1 MENPMAQQLIVNQSK
16 SFEMIEKINRLNPA
30 TIRLFITAAA
40 SLLFIPFLGGV
51 HLFDWDEI
59 NFAESAREMIVTG
72 DYLTVHINFQ
82 RFWEKPPLFIWMQVL
97 SMKLFGINEFAARFP
112 NAICG
117 IVTLLVLF
125 NIGKKIRNNL
135 FGLLWVLAYAGSV
148 LPFFYFKSGIIDP
161 WFNLFIFL
169 GIYFLMLYV
178 FPESTKK
185 IRNIS
190 LAATFAGLA
199 VLTKGPVGFLLIA
212 LTGGIFLLWVKFKV
226 KVRVMDV
233 ITYFIVLALV
243 GGSWFIIQIL
253 TGNFDTVVEFIVYQ
267 VRLFQTQDAGHGG
280 FFGYHF
286 VVLFFGVFPS
296 SILALKAF
304 GKEPSD
310 ETFYPFMKKWMVI
323 LFWVVLILFSIVKTK
338 IVHYSSLA
346 YFPLTFLAAGF
357 VYRAWQNQFRWSKWI
372 SAIIIAISVLVAV
385 PVMLLSFVN
394 KFKYKIIDSNLIHDQ
409 FAVENLKAE
418 ANWTGFEFLPGL
430 LFLIAIIL
438 IFTRIKKTEPLKR
451 AVYLWGTT
459 MFFALSVILAL
470 VPRIEKYSQNALI
483 EFFKSKAGD
492 DVYLKNIHFKS
503 YATYFYGETL
513 PSSNPNFY
521 DENWLLTGDIDKD
534 VHFATKIHRAP
545 LMEKYDDIEETG
557 RKNGFVF
564 YVRKAK
570 K

>member
-1 MENPMAQQLIVNQSK
+1 
-16 SFEMIEKINRLNPA
+16 
-30 TIRLFITAAA
+30 
-40 SLLFIPFLGGV
+40 
-51 HLFDWDEI
+51 
-59 NFAESAREMIVTG
+59 
-72 DYLTVHINFQ
+72 
-82 RFWEKPPLFIWMQVL
+82 MQVL

-125 NIGKKIRNNL
+125 TIGRKIRNNL
-135 FGLLWVLAYAGSV
+135 FGLLWVLAYVGSV

-169 GIYFLMLYV
+169 GVYFLMLYA
-178 FPESTKK
+178 FPENKQK
-185 IRNIS
+185 IRNII

-199 VLTKGPVGFLLIA
+199 ILTKGPVGFLLIA
-212 LTGGIFLLWVKFKV
+212 LTGGVFLLWVKFKV
-226 KVRVMDV
+226 KVRAMDV
-233 ITYFIVLALV
+233 VTYFVVLALV

-310 ETFYPFMKKWMVI
+310 ESFYPFMKKWMVI

-357 VYRAWQNQFRWSKWI
+357 VYRAYQNQFKWSKWM
-372 SAIIIAISVLVAV
+372 SAIIFAISVLAGL
-385 PVMLLSFVN
+385 PVMLLPLVDT
-394 KFKYKIIDSNLIHDQ
+394 FKYKIIDSNLIHDQ

-430 LFLIAIIL
+430 LFLLAIVF
-438 IFTRIKKTEPLKR
+438 IFLRIKKNEPLKR
-451 AVYLWGTT
+451 AVFLWGTT
-459 MFFALSVILAL
+459 LFFTLTVILVL

-483 EFFKSKAGD
+483 EFFKSKAD
-492 DVYLKNIHFKS
+492 EDVYLKNIYFKS
-503 YATYFYGETL
+503 YATYFYGETQ
-513 PSSNPNFY
+513 PPSNPKFY

-534 VHFATKIHRAP
+534 VYFVTKIHRAP
-545 LMEKYDDIEETG
+545 LMEKYDDVEETG

-564 YVRKAK
+564 YIRKAK

>member
-1 MENPMAQQLIVNQSK
+1 MAQQLIVNQSK

-30 TIRLFITAAA
+30 TIRLFITATA

-82 RFWEKPPLFIWMQVL
+82 PFWEKPPLFIWMQVL

-243 GGSWFIIQIL
+243 GGSWFIVQIL
-253 TGNFDTVVEFIVYQ
+253 TGNFATVVEFIVYQ

-304 GKEPSD
+304 GKEHSD
-310 ETFYPFMKKWMVI
+310 EKFYPFMKKWMVI
-323 LFWVVLILFSIVKTK
+323 LFWVVLILFSVVKTK

-357 VYRAWQNQFRWSKWI
+357 VYRAYQNRFKWSKWM
-372 SAIIIAISVLVAV
+372 SAVIIAISVLVAV
-385 PVMLLSFVN
+385 PVMLLPFVD

-459 MFFALSVILAL
+459 MLFTLSVILAL

-483 EFFKSKAGD
+483 EFFKSKAGQ

-513 PSSNPNFY
+513 PLSNPNFY

-534 VHFATKIHRAP
+534 VHFVTKIHRAP